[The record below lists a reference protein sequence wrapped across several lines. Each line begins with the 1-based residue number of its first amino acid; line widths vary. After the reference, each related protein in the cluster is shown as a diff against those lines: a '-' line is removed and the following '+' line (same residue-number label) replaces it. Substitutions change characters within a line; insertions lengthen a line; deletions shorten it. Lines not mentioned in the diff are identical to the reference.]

1 MYDYKAEIVK
11 VVDGD
16 TVDVI
21 VDLGFRITTHQRLR
35 LKNID
40 TPELRSSN
48 ALEREHAKRAK
59 WFVEGL
65 IDHYGWKCL
74 IRTEKTGKYGRWIA
88 EVEFSDGVMLS
99 EALEENGFAKRESY
113 GE

>member
-16 TVDVI
+16 TIDVL

-48 ALEREHAKRAK
+48 ALER
-59 WFVEGL
+59 
-65 IDHYGWKCL
+65 
-74 IRTEKTGKYGRWIA
+74 
-88 EVEFSDGVMLS
+88 
-99 EALEENGFAKRESY
+99 
-113 GE
+113 